1 MVNPILSPQSQCVRG
16 EIKMSNTLS
25 IRQKSIA
32 IAMAA
37 LTMGASVMTAAAPA
51 EARGRRNGGDAALAL
66 GLFGVVAAGLLIAS
80 SQNGHARSYDYEE
93 GYHPQQFIHE
103 EPSFET
109 RDVGPRLVHYPR
121 QRQRHWQRQHQ
132 YGFDGGNRHHR
143 PTCTIER
150 RREEGRAGQI
160 FIREVRVCS

>member
-1 MVNPILSPQSQCVRG
+1 
-16 EIKMSNTLS
+16 MSNTLS

-37 LTMGASVMTAAAPA
+37 LTLGASVMAAASPA

-80 SQNGHARSYDYEE
+80 SQNGHARSRSYDYED
-93 GYHPQQFIHE
+93 GYHPQQFIQE

-109 RDVGPRLVHYPR
+109 RDVGPKLVHYPQ
-121 QRQRHWQRQHQ
+121 QRPLGWQSQHPR
-132 YGFDGGNRHHR
+132 YGYNGGRRHHR

-150 RREEGRAGQI
+150 RREVGHHGRI
-160 FIREVRVCS
+160 FVREVRVCS